1 MAVVHSGIL
10 DAQVGQQRLIR
21 VTVFVELDRHFVDD
35 LERSPLANFAFDF
48 FSLVRAHIVFGQ
60 HTLDRFHART
70 NRLRIVRSAIHAQQI
85 LQHIHRDVGTLF
97 DQLGQILADDL
108 ACKAFVQ

>member
-1 MAVVHSGIL
+1 MAVVHRGIL
-10 DAQVGQQRLIR
+10 DTQVGQQRLIR
-21 VTVFVELDRHFVDD
+21 VTVFIEFDGHLVDD
-35 LERSPLANFAFDF
+35 LEGATFADFAFDLF
-48 FSLVRAHIVFGQ
+48 GFVRANIVLGQ

-97 DQLGQILADDL
+97 DQLGQILADHL
-108 ACKAFVQ
+108 TCKAFVQ